1 MINLKTHFQRDE
13 LTFDHATH
21 TYKWAGRPCV
31 SVTTFISRFK
41 QPFHAEEMAAKKA
54 LERGIRTADVLAE
67 WEQER
72 ARAAAFGTQVHTL
85 VAQSVAKR
93 FAGQAVTEV
102 PICLPSHLIAGTV
115 DVIGYCA
122 DGTPVLVDW
131 KTSKR
136 LDVVGYH
143 YMMPPLD
150 NIFDSNWAHYCLQ
163 LSLYAH
169 ILRAAYNFD
178 AKLLVLSNIQH
189 DGTGQRHDVPEY
201 KTAVQRLLHWR
212 AHELFA
218 MGGGGYDLNT
228 DDT

>member
-1 MINLKTHFQRDE
+1 MIDLKTHFQRED

-21 TYKWAGRPCV
+21 TYKWQGRKCE

-54 LERGIRTADVLAE
+54 LERGVRTADVLAE
-67 WEQER
+67 WALER
-72 ARAAAFGTQVHTL
+72 DGAAAFGTHVHKL
-85 VAQSVAKR
+85 VAQNVTEQFGS
-93 FAGQAVTEV
+93 QAVTEV

-122 DGTPVLVDW
+122 DGTPVLIDW

-169 ILRAAYNFD
+169 ILREAYDFD
-178 AKLLVLSNIQH
+178 PKLLVLAHIKHN
-189 DGTGQRHDVPEY
+189 GTGERHDIVEY
-201 KTAVQRLLHWR
+201 RAAVQRLLDWR
-212 AHELFA
+212 TQELFA
-218 MGGGGYDLNT
+218 T
-228 DDT
+228 DET